1 MNQRR
6 QGLGTATHSTYDKMD
21 FILVD
26 EADWLDPTRPMCKRC
41 NDKVKGKVKKQTA
54 PQAPPPEPWF
64 FSSLNDMSI
73 GDTNEALDALTYF
86 EEQLLSP
93 IQPVVRSFTLYS
105 TGRTSMLKLA
115 AKPFPRRSRGG
126 RHHQPP
132 NQCHGPRPGTLAWQ
146 SQTMHKRSAV
156 SL

>member
-1 MNQRR
+1 MPPGAVDREFVYIVLLVLLFFFFFSFVFFFFRFLFPLKKENEPAEARPGDGDAFHLR
-6 QGLGTATHSTYDKMD
+6 QNG
-21 FILVD
+21 FILVG
-26 EADWLDPTRPMCKRC
+26 EADWLDPTRPMRKRC

-73 GDTNEALDALTYF
+73 GDTNEAFDALTYF

-105 TGRTSMLKLA
+105 TGLIDS
-115 AKPFPRRSRGG
+115 
-126 RHHQPP
+126 
-132 NQCHGPRPGTLAWQ
+132 N
-146 SQTMHKRSAV
+146 
-156 SL
+156 